1 MTVSGD
7 QLVMARRQ
15 VAERMVPLADGARI
29 RTLQSGAEAAPAED
43 TVVLLHSAIGHAGQ
57 FRHQL
62 LGLAEPEMR
71 VIAYDRRGF
80 GATTEPGA
88 ESVARTGPVA
98 VDDLGELLDA
108 EVASGRVHLVGAAAG
123 GRVATEFAAAHPD
136 RVASLTLVSALAGFA
151 DMLYPRGIH
160 RLLPPEF
167 LALPPYLRELGPV
180 YRGEEP
186 EGVEEWIRVLA
197 EVDGRRRGPSKGVAA
212 RTTVGVADLAAMAA
226 GRFGV
231 GATDGATRP
240 IGISLI
246 TGDADP
252 YVTPEAYARLA
263 AAVPGASLTV
273 VAGSGHSPYWER
285 PRYFNEVLLSR
296 FNAHSSARKGP
307 LA

>member
-1 MTVSGD
+1 MT
-7 QLVMARRQ
+7 
-15 VAERMVPLADGARI
+15 ERMVPLADGVRI
-29 RTLQSGAEAAPAED
+29 RTLQSGTEAAAED

-57 FRHQL
+57 FRHQF
-62 LGLAEPEMR
+62 LGLAEADIR

-80 GATTEPGA
+80 GATMEPEA
-88 ESVARTGPVA
+88 EPAAGTGSRA
-98 VDDLGELLDA
+98 VDDLGELLEA
-108 EVASGRVHLVGAAAG
+108 EVASGRVHLVGVAAG
-123 GRVATEFAAAHPD
+123 GRVATEFTAAHPD

-151 DMLYPRGIH
+151 DMLYPGGIH

-180 YRGEEP
+180 YRGEDP

-231 GATDGATRP
+231 GATGDAVRP
-240 IGISLI
+240 IGITLV

-273 VAGSGHSPYWER
+273 VAGAGHSPYWER
-285 PRYFNEVLLSR
+285 PLCFNEVLLSR
-296 FNAHSSARKGP
+296 VEAHSSVRKGS